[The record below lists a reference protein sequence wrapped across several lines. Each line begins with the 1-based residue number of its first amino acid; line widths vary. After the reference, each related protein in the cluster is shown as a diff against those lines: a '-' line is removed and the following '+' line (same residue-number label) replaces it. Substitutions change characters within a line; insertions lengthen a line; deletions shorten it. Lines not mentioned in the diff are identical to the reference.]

1 MDIPIQVLIDWE
13 EDEGEDAFDQTVTN
27 VSLGGLAF
35 ISPQPIAVLEQVQI
49 SVPIIDRDSR
59 LVGSVV
65 WCEKCGAGYEI
76 GVEFERNRDV
86 YRLRMIEQIC
96 HIEHYRKQAL
106 EHEGRELSSREAA
119 CEWIERFAGDFPPL

>member
-1 MDIPIQVLIDWE
+1 MATSWDGDEHDDWL
-13 EDEGEDAFDQTVTN
+13 DKTVTN

-35 ISPQPIAVLEQVQI
+35 FSTQPIEVLARVQI
-49 SVPIIDRDSR
+49 SVPDIDRDSR

-65 WCEKCGAGYEI
+65 WCETTDAGYEI

-96 HIEHYRKQAL
+96 HIEHYRKEVLQS
-106 EHEGRELSSREAA
+106 EGRELTSREAA
-119 CEWIERFAGDFPPL
+119 KEWIEKFAGDFPPL